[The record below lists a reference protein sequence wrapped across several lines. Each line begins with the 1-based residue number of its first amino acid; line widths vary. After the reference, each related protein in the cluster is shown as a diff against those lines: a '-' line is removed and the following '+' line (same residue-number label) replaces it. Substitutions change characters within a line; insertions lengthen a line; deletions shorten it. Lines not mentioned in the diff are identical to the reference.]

1 MFNLEWIGLDDPEIW
16 RIIRWIDSKIK
27 IVNGK
32 IKWNEKNRFNVALL
46 IENPPQIH
54 STIIFPI

>member
-1 MFNLEWIGLDDPEIW
+1 MN
-16 RIIRWIDSKIK
+16 RIIWSRNMKNYKMDSKIK